1 MTPNEYSLRP
11 FDLTIQ
17 EIYVELLGELYS
29 DHFKLIK
36 NSKFNHTFFS
46 FVHDK
51 KIAIP
56 SCRLTNQ
63 FVDIL

>member
-36 NSKFNHTFFS
+36 NSKFNHLIIF
-46 FVHDK
+46 
-51 KIAIP
+51 
-56 SCRLTNQ
+56 
-63 FVDIL
+63 